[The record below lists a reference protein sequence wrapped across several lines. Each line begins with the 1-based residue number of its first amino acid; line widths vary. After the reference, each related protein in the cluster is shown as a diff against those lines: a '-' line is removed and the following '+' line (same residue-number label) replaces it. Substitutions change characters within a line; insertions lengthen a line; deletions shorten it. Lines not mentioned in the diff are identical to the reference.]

1 MRQRF
6 PGRLSGL
13 SSFLLSPPM
22 RFFLALAIVLAAFTI
37 NSGEQE
43 AVEKCHGTAAQ
54 CQRF

>member
-1 MRQRF
+1 
-6 PGRLSGL
+6 
-13 SSFLLSPPM
+13 M